1 MPSEIEFQNTSPS
14 TYGTGSG
21 IAGLLFSSS
30 QDQGYVTGSIVPT
43 SSSIDSNGDTLYFR
57 DGEDFGP
64 YEIIGLTLP
73 NTTKEGVNVFQALRN
88 ATGIQ
93 FMFEGNVTV
102 QATITNRVQRSGFV
116 YLRLDANATVNRIP
130 DLTRGRRNYNDS
142 SFIFTP
148 YTNQNFSNS
157 VFNPLISNAVNNT
170 NSSARQVVDE
180 GTDQAIPVNIDAI
193 RDLGAV
199 VAQIPDSNYSI
210 AGIVQGRYEGSSLD
224 NAGRDGD
231 EPSLGLRTFEGST
244 HLVDA
249 TNTTIAEI
257 QLSDRTLESIF
268 FEPQLS
274 GSYTDSNGRVLS
286 TFPQSG
292 SVLYSVDGSRL
303 SRIASRKI
311 FSIDEGTILTTD
323 ELGGV
328 LSID

>member
-1 MPSEIEFQNTSPS
+1 MPSEIEFQNTAPS

-43 SSSIDSNGDTLYFR
+43 SSSIDENGRTLYFR

-64 YEIIGLTLP
+64 YEIVGLTLP
-73 NTTKEGVNVFQALRN
+73 VTTKENVNVLQALRT

-93 FMFEGNVTV
+93 FNFSGTTV
-102 QATITNRVQRSGFV
+102 QTTIATRVIRQGFV
-116 YLRLDANATVNRIP
+116 YLRLTAGASTDDIP
-130 DLTRGRRNYNDS
+130 ELVRGRRNENDS

-148 YTNQNFSNS
+148 YSNQDFTNSQ
-157 VFNPLISNAVNNT
+157 FNPLISNAVNNT
-170 NSSARQVVDE
+170 LSSARQIVDE

-199 VAQIPDSNYSI
+199 VAQIPDSNYTV
-210 AGIVQGRYEGSSLD
+210 AGLVQGRYDGSVLT
-224 NAGRDGD
+224 NGGREGD
-231 EPSLGLRTFEGST
+231 EPSLGLRTFEASL

-249 TNTTIAEI
+249 TDDTIAAI
-257 QLSDRTLESIF
+257 QLSDRTLEDVF
-268 FEPQLS
+268 FEPELS
-274 GSYTDSNGRVLS
+274 GSFPNRVLS

-292 SVLYSVDGSRL
+292 SILYSVEGSRVT
-303 SRIASRKI
+303 RIASRKI
-311 FSIDEGTILTTD
+311 FSIDEGTILSTD

-328 LSID
+328 VSIE

>member
-1 MPSEIEFQNTSPS
+1 MPSEIEFQNTSPT

-30 QDQGYVTGSIVPT
+30 QDRGYVTGSIVPT
-43 SSSIDSNGDTLYFR
+43 SSSIDENGDTLYFR

-64 YEIIGLTLP
+64 YTIIGLTLP

-88 ATGIQ
+88 ITGIQ
-93 FMFEGNVTV
+93 FDFQGTIV
-102 QATITNRVQRSGFV
+102 QTTITNRVQRSGFV
-116 YLRLDANATVNRIP
+116 YLRLSDGISVNNIP
-130 DLTRGRRNYNDS
+130 ELNRGRRQENNS
-142 SFIFTP
+142 TFIFTP
-148 YTNQNFSNS
+148 YTNQNFTNS
-157 VFNPLISNAVNNT
+157 VFNPLISNAINNT
-170 NSSARQVVDE
+170 NSSARQIVDE

-199 VAQIPDSNYSI
+199 VAQIPDSNYTI
-210 AGIVQGRYEGSSLD
+210 AGLVQGKYDGSVLT
-224 NAGRDGD
+224 NGGREGD

-249 TNTTIAEI
+249 TNETIAAI
-257 QLSDRTLESIF
+257 QLSDRTLGDVF
-268 FEPQLS
+268 FQPELS
-274 GSYTDSNGRVLS
+274 GSYTDDNGRVLS

-292 SVLYSVDGSRL
+292 SILYTVEGSRV
-303 SRIASRKI
+303 SRVASRKV

-328 LSID
+328 VSIE